1 MTKLHKTSLNCLL
14 VREQQLFVQE
24 IGMLNLSAG
33 DVAQTNLVPRLGLD
47 RVSQGLN
54 RGTHEIEL

>member
-24 IGMLNLSAG
+24 IGMLSLSAG
-33 DVAQTNLVPRLGLD
+33 DVAQADLVPRLRLD